1 MNFIMRNE
9 SKIHSRNQN
18 TYSASHNHT
27 KSHDCLLHYI
37 AKGFRYSHIRINLNT
52 SKTLEATS
60 FLYALIE
67 LLNEK
72 GLLTIE
78 ELDKRKKKASERLVK
93 KFVETGNGLMYQ
105 DPEYDKYTFE
115 HEAHVDCLKRLQICK
130 AVCCKFPFAL
140 SKQDVEEGII
150 RWEFGHPYLI
160 AHGEDGYCL
169 HMNRETYQCTVRNHR
184 PVPCRGFDC
193 KTDKK
198 WPVWQDFNKKI
209 LNFEFLKRFEDGSNP
224 I

>member
-1 MNFIMRNE
+1 MSNE
-9 SKIHSRNQN
+9 SKINLRENNNS
-18 TYSASHNHT
+18 YSLSNVGDVHNG
-27 KSHDCLLHYI
+27 LLNYI
-37 AKGFRYSHIRINLNT
+37 ATGFRYSHVRINFNT

-60 FLYALIE
+60 FLYAMIE

-78 ELDKRKKKASERLVK
+78 ELDNRKKKVAERLVK

-115 HEAHVDCLKRLQICK
+115 QEAHVDCLKRLHICK

-169 HMNRETYQCTVRNHR
+169 HMDRKTYQCAERNHR

-193 KTDKK
+193 KSDEK
-198 WPVWQDFNKKI
+198 WPVWQDFEKKI
-209 LNFEFLKRFEDGSNP
+209 LNLEFFKRFEDGSHP